1 MIMLYCLYYVKT
13 SIKIDK
19 FSVKVAGRVFDKNV
33 SECQIV
39 NCCGVVSVSVRH
51 PFSALISRRE
61 MIGRHDW
68 WNLGSDEI

>member
-1 MIMLYCLYYVKT
+1 M
-13 SIKIDK
+13 DK
-19 FSVKVAGRVFDKNV
+19 FSGKVAGRQASRVFDKNV

-68 WNLGSDEI
+68 WNLGSEEIYLTL